1 MLPADRFDIRGSE
14 RKALHPSEP
23 FDGIEDL
30 EDGQP
35 VGVKADREVVCLVV
49 VSNSQD
55 SLERFKSRADL

>member
-49 VSNSQD
+49 VSNS
-55 SLERFKSRADL
+55 